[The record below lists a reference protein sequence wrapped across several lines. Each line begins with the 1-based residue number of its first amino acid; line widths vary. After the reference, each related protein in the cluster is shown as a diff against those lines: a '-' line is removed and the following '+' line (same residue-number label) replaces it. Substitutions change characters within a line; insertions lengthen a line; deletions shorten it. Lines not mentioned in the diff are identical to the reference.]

1 MGCFG
6 EKYLPFPFNLVN
18 FSVLCI
24 TMNPQE
30 QYIRPKKQL
39 GQHFLKDKSIAK
51 KTVDE
56 FLLKFPA
63 GNVVEIG
70 PGKGVL
76 TEYLLQNPNVTVVA
90 VELDRECIPYLN
102 AHFPTDKL
110 KVVEADF
117 LRMKPEALFEEGQFS
132 IVGNFPYNI
141 SSQIVFKT
149 LEWKDR
155 VPVFCGMFQK
165 EVAERICSPH
175 GKKDYGILSVLAQTF
190 YHTEYL
196 FTVSEDVFV
205 PPPKVKSAVM
215 RMVRKENFT
224 LPFPEK
230 FLFEVVKAAFN
241 QRRKMLRNGLHSFLP
256 ADKDLSNIPFLDKRV
271 EQLSVSDFWHLAEKL
286 HELKE

>member
-1 MGCFG
+1 MKSN
-6 EKYLPFPFNLVN
+6 E
-18 FSVLCI
+18 
-24 TMNPQE
+24 E
-30 QYIRPKKQL
+30 YIRPKKNL
-39 GQHFLKDKSIAK
+39 GQHFLKDVSIARR
-51 KTVDE
+51 TVEE
-56 FLLKFPA
+56 FLSKYPN

-70 PGKGVL
+70 PGKGIL
-76 TEYLLQNPNVTVVA
+76 TEFLLQSPNVSVVA
-90 VELDRECIPYLN
+90 VELDRDCIPYLN
-102 AHFPTDKL
+102 THYASYPNL
-110 KVVEADF
+110 KVIEADF
-117 LRMKPEALFEEGQFS
+117 LRINPDTLFEGEFS

-165 EVAERICSPH
+165 EVAERICSSH
-175 GKKDYGILSVLAQTF
+175 GSKDYGILSVLAQTF

-230 FLFEVVKAAFN
+230 FLFEIVKAAFN

-256 ADKDLSNIPFLDKRV
+256 ADKDLSNVPFLDKRV
-271 EQLSVSDFWHLAEKL
+271 EQLCVSDFWHLAEELYKL
-286 HELKE
+286 KS